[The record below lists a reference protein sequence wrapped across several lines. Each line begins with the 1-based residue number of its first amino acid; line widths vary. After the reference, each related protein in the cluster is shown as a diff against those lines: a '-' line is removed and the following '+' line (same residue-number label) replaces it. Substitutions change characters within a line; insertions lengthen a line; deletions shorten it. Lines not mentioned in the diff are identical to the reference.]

1 MRYFKNGKFHCKPV
15 KKNRPGGKKKK
26 CVLKCDPGFKIKW
39 TKMNKAGFQVSTAD
53 YFDASDIGDNMA
65 QSCQYV
71 INA

>member
-1 MRYFKNGKFHCKPV
+1 
-15 KKNRPGGKKKK
+15 
-26 CVLKCDPGFKIKW
+26 
-39 TKMNKAGFQVSTAD
+39 MNKAGFQVSTAD